1 MSGKPIEITK
11 TIGKQKFSH
20 SKYSTT
26 SHIELYNADSRI
38 FTKYYLRDD
47 GVFVLRIIEKNSS
60 NMITTDL
67 ILNLWKIFRELRRKS
82 RAVFKIFNDI
92 TH

>member
-1 MSGKPIEITK
+1 VKKNLKMCNEIK
-11 TIGKQKFSH
+11 SMNDKN
-20 SKYSTT
+20 
-26 SHIELYNADSRI
+26 LARI

-47 GVFVLRIIEKNSS
+47 GVFVLRVIEKNSS

-82 RAVFKIFNDI
+82 RAVQTI
-92 TH
+92 TDNTHVACSNQVSI